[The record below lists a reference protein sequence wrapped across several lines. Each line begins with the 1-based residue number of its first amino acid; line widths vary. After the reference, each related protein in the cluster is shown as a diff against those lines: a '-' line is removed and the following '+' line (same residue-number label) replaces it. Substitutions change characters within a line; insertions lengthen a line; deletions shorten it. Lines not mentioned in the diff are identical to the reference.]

1 MSVGLFFLF
10 FGKILEKNWIDLSL
24 FISMTM
30 KFHSYFLF
38 KFTIASLLRCL
49 ATPSNINQPSV
60 LKEILSYCPVKT
72 NIFVNH
78 WAIKRS

>member
-10 FGKILEKNWIDLSL
+10 FGKILEKSL

-49 ATPSNINQPSV
+49 APPSNINQPSV

-72 NIFVNH
+72 NIFVNR